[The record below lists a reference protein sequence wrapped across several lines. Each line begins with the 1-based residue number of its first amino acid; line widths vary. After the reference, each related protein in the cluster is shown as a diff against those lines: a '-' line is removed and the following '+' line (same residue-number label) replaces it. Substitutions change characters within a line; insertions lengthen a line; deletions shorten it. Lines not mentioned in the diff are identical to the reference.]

1 MDAFS
6 NRNIKLEYESW
17 TTEQIRDH
25 TIAQSLP
32 YSILAFN
39 IQSNLNIG
47 SMLRTAHLCG
57 CRKVVIFGR
66 RKYDKRSAV
75 GVYNYIDV
83 QRVQGLVNP
92 QLDLTTELTDLDF
105 VFDSQLF
112 VQFIVENEYVPI
124 FVEQSVDAL
133 AASPTNIAN
142 ILDSIPTSKKP
153 IFIFGN
159 EGTGIPQNIM
169 QTVSKFEKSFI
180 LELYQHGALQSFNVS
195 NACAIVSYM
204 VSLYFM
210 ESNHT

>member
-1 MDAFS
+1 MDSFS
-6 NRNIKLEYESW
+6 NRNIKLEYDSW
-17 TTEQIRDH
+17 TTEQIHDH
-25 TIAQSLP
+25 ATEKSFP
-32 YSILAFN
+32 YIILAFN

-47 SMLRTAHLCG
+47 SMLRSAHLCG

-83 QRVQGLVNP
+83 ERVQGLLNP
-92 QLDLTTELTDLDF
+92 QQDLTTQLTDLDF
-105 VFDSQLF
+105 VFDNEVF
-112 VQFIVENEYVPI
+112 VKFIIENNYVPI
-124 FVEQSVDAL
+124 FVEQSVDAI
-133 AASPTNIAN
+133 AASPANIAN
-142 ILDSIPTSKKP
+142 ILDNIKPNKKP

-159 EGTGIPQNIM
+159 EGTGIPLNIM
-169 QTVSKFEKSFI
+169 QTVSKFEQSFI

-210 ESNHT
+210 DKK